1 MVYYD
6 QHAFDIRCEWGE
18 AGVRHLAPISDVV
31 IIVDV
36 LSFSTSVD
44 IATNNGAL
52 VYPYRGDAHG
62 AATYAARLNAVVA
75 RKRRYSADAFSL
87 APSSLV
93 NIPADT
99 RLVLPSPN
107 GSTLSL
113 QTGTVPT
120 FAGCL
125 RNASAVAR
133 AAAARGSRISMIPAG
148 ERWRPDLTLRP
159 ALEDWIGAGAIV
171 HALAGHKSPEAL
183 AAETAFLR
191 FREDVLSWLQQTG
204 SGYELIAQGF
214 EEDLMLA
221 ADLDSSH
228 SAPLLIDG
236 AYRNAH
242 STG

>member
-6 QHAFDIRCEWGE
+6 QHAFNIRCEWGKV
-18 AGVRHLAPISDVV
+18 GVRHLAPLSDAV

-44 IATNNGAL
+44 IATGNGAL
-52 VYPYRGDAHG
+52 VFPYRGDAHG
-62 AATYAARLNAVVA
+62 ADAYAARLNAVVA
-75 RKRRYSADAFSL
+75 QKRRDSADAFSL

-113 QTGTVPT
+113 LTGPVPT

-133 AAAARGSRISMIPAG
+133 VATARGSRISVIPAG
-148 ERWRPDLTLRP
+148 ERWRSDNTLRP
-159 ALEDWIGAGAIV
+159 ALEDWIGAGAII

-191 FREDVLSWLQQTG
+191 FRDDVLSWLQQIG

-214 EEDLMLA
+214 EEDVILA
-221 ADLDSSH
+221 ADLNSSQ

-236 AYRNAH
+236 AYRNAY